1 MDAGSPLPM
10 LRPLACLPLFG
21 LLTVACLTP
30 AEHLADAD
38 DEVLAIVAARRAELG
53 EPGAFAIAPP
63 ADSLRS
69 RVLAGER
76 PPELLALTLA
86 DCQRIAAENS
96 RSFQD
101 RRESLYL
108 AALDLTLQRYAFGYS
123 WGAGGAAGISGDED
137 GASSLD
143 ASGLLS
149 MQTVLGD
156 GTDVVLDIGASF
168 FENLA
173 SGDPSELI
181 GDLGLTITRPLLGVA
196 STEALYEPLT
206 NAERA
211 VVYEARRYERFR
223 RTFAV
228 DVYERYWRILQEH
241 QVAENET
248 QNVESLRLLAEKN
261 RALGE
266 AGRKAAIEVGESDR
280 DELRAESRLVDAAGR
295 LEGLYDDFKF
305 FLGLP
310 IDVEIALD
318 RSDFDAAVEVGLEG
332 LEGFDLTEGQ
342 TLDLALTRRMDL
354 ATTRDR
360 LVDSQRSLRIAEE
373 ALGFDV
379 GLTVTAGA
387 SGELDP
393 GPEWDAGDASWD
405 LGLTWD
411 STLDR
416 LSERN
421 AYRSALISRDASQR
435 DLEEFEDQLRVDLRG
450 NLRSL
455 EEAYQNYA
463 IQLAS
468 LENAERQVESTELN
482 YEAGRI
488 ETRFVLD
495 ARADLLDARNSSVS
509 ALVNYNLARLDL
521 FLDMELLDVD
531 EDGLR
536 LGEFPATLED

>member
-1 MDAGSPLPM
+1 M
-10 LRPLACLPLFG
+10 LRHLAFLPPLG
-21 LLTVACLTP
+21 LLFTACLTP

-38 DEVLAIVAARRAELG
+38 EEVLSIVAQRRAELG
-53 EPGAFAIAPP
+53 EEGSFRIAAPV
-63 ADSLRS
+63 DSLRG

-96 RSFQD
+96 RSFQA

-108 AALDLTLQRYAFGYS
+108 AALDLTLQRYAYGYS
-123 WGAGGAAGISGDED
+123 WDADGATTLSGDED
-137 GASSLD
+137 GASSLSS
-143 ASGLLS
+143 SGELS
-149 MQTVLGD
+149 MHTVLGD

-168 FENLA
+168 FESLA
-173 SGDPSELI
+173 NSDPSSLVA
-181 GDLGLTITRPLLGVA
+181 DLGLTITRPLLGVA
-196 STEALYEPLT
+196 STEALYESLT
-206 NAERA
+206 RAERA

-228 DVYERYWRILQEH
+228 DVYARYWRILQEH

-295 LEGLYDDFKF
+295 LEGLYDDLKF

-318 RSDFDAAVEVGLEG
+318 RSDFHAAVETGLEG

-342 TLDLALTRRMDL
+342 ALGLAMERRMDL
-354 ATTRDR
+354 ATTRNQVEDAA
-360 LVDSQRSLRIAEE
+360 RSLRIAEE
-373 ALGFDV
+373 ALGLDV

-387 SGELDP
+387 TGEVEG
-393 GPEWDAGDASWD
+393 GPEWSNGATPWS
-405 LGLTWD
+405 LGLSWD

-421 AYRSALISRDASQR
+421 AYRSALISHDASLR
-435 DLEEFEDQLRVDLRG
+435 DLEESEDLLRVDLRE
-450 NLRSL
+450 NMRRLT
-455 EEAYQNYA
+455 EAYQNYA

-495 ARADLLDARNSSVS
+495 ARSDLLEARNSSVT

-521 FLDMELLDVD
+521 FLDMELLEVD
-531 EDGLR
+531 GDGLR
-536 LGEFPATLED
+536 FGELPAAETKED